1 MHPFYF
7 PTTTIIIDDET
18 LLLESLQ
25 NNLGDEILCHCY
37 SNALEAL
44 TNIEKQSK
52 DTLQVEHFFSAHQNV
67 HDLDAHDQGD
77 MFLKVK
83 STYWFPI
90 LQHKQRFSETS
101 IAVIDYNMPAMDGF
115 ELCRKLKHL
124 PMKKIMLTGLAS
136 KELAVKA
143 FNEKII
149 DSFILKQENDF
160 IDKLRAEIR
169 SLTNEYFNAKTMPLK
184 LAFSLQETRF
194 IADQNFQSLFLQIRE
209 QKNIVEYYINSQPPG
224 ILMFDGEGKPYML
237 VVYDNERI
245 RAHYEIAEELQA
257 PPELLTL
264 IAHKKV
270 LPLFPTSTGYYD
282 IMHFRDWEKYVYPA
296 ITVNEQNGL
305 YMAELRNADF
315 VLEHLKDFQSFD
327 EYRDNL
333 HK

>member
-25 NNLGDEILCHCY
+25 NNLGDDLLCKCY

-44 TNIEKQSK
+44 ADIENQSK
-52 DTLQVEHFFSAHQNV
+52 NTLQVENFFSAHQNI

-101 IAVIDYNMPAMDGF
+101 IAVVDYSMPSMDGF
-115 ELCRKLKHL
+115 ELCRRLKQL

-136 KELAVKA
+136 KELAVQA

-149 DSFILKQENDF
+149 DSFILKQEDDF
-160 IDKLRAEIR
+160 INKLKSEIET
-169 SLTNEYFNAKTMPLK
+169 LTDEYFQAKTLPLK

-194 IADQNFQSLFLQIRE
+194 IADPEFQKIFQKIKE
-209 QKNIVEYYINSQPPG
+209 QKNIVEYYVNSQPPG
-224 ILMFDGEGKPYML
+224 ILMFDNNGKPYML
-237 VVYDNERI
+237 VIYDNERI

-257 PPELLTL
+257 PPALLAA

-282 IMHFRDWEKYVYPA
+282 IMLFQNWEKYVYPA
-296 ITVNEQNGL
+296 IPVNEDAGIYL
-305 YMAELRNADF
+305 AELRNADF
-315 VLEHLKDFQSFD
+315 VLEHLKDFMSFD
-327 EYRDNL
+327 SYRDDL
-333 HK
+333 QS